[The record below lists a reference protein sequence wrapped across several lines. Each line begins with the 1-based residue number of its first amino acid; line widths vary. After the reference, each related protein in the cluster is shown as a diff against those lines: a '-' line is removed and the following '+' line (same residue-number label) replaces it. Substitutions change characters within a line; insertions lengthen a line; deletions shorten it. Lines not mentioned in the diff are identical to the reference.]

1 MAELQLISSDSH
13 VSDPPDLWVQRTA
26 PKSRDRAPH
35 VVLNPE
41 GQEGAYLVYEGYPPH
56 NLAIGL
62 GAGRTPEE
70 LAAFLKSGTYADARP
85 GRWDPAQRLPAM
97 ELDGVE
103 AEELYTTL
111 GFQLFWAKDSGLQQ
125 ASFHVCNDW
134 L

>member
-13 VSDPPDLWVQRTA
+13 VSEPPDLWVERIDT
-26 PKSRDRAPH
+26 KYRDRAPR

-70 LAAFLKSGTYADARP
+70 LAAFLKTGTYADARP
-85 GRWDPAQRLPAM
+85 GGWDPA
-97 ELDGVE
+97 
-103 AEELYTTL
+103 
-111 GFQLFWAKDSGLQQ
+111 
-125 ASFHVCNDW
+125 
-134 L
+134 